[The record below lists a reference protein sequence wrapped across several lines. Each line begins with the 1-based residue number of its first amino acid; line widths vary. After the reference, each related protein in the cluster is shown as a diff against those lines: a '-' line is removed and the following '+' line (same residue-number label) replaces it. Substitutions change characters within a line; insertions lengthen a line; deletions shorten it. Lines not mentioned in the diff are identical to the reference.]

1 MGLEA
6 ASPRRREPDGRAKA
20 FREGTW
26 YEVLDRSRVRGSST
40 RVLTD
45 IISLVRFAIHQQSD
59 LHPYQE
65 DVNARFARWIAQ
77 QESAGKLFTPEQV
90 QWLEAIRDHIA
101 TSIAIDMDDFD
112 YAPFVQMGGLG
123 KVYQVFGS
131 GLQPLVNELNEVLA
145 A

>member
-1 MGLEA
+1 M
-6 ASPRRREPDGRAKA
+6 
-20 FREGTW
+20 
-26 YEVLDRSRVRGSST
+26 RGSGE

-45 IISLVRFAIHQQSD
+45 IVSLVRFALHEQPE

-77 QESAGKLFTPEQV
+77 RESAGKLFTPDQL

-101 TSIAIDMDDFD
+101 TSLAIDMDDFD

-123 KVYQVFGS
+123 KVYQVFGN